1 MENKILR
8 MEGISKSFPGVKA
21 LSDVDFSV
29 DRGEVRCL
37 IGANGAGKSTLMKI
51 LSGACQRDSGKIFI
65 NGKEMHV
72 LNTQNAIQAGVAV
85 IYQELS
91 LIDSLTVAEN
101 IFLNNYKNVKN
112 GMLLNWN
119 AMNKKAIALLQE
131 FNISVSPATLAGDL
145 TIGHRQLIE
154 ILKAV
159 ARDAK
164 IIVMDEPSATL
175 SKDEYKSLLR
185 IIAALKQK
193 EITIIYISHRL
204 EELFDV
210 GDSVTILLD
219 GTHIATV
226 SMQDITQEEIVRLMI
241 GHEIKTF
248 FRKEK
253 TQSKETALELHDV
266 TTKAISQV
274 NLKINKSEIHGI
286 YGLVGSGRTEVL
298 HSIFGIDPILSG
310 EIIYK
315 NKKMHNKN
323 PYSAIKKGIGL
334 VPENR
339 KKQGLVLGLP
349 VWENA
354 SLAGIKKFLR
364 FGFIQYKRIY
374 AETEQYVKKLSIKTP
389 GIANEVITLS
399 GGNQQKVVLSKWL
412 IKQCDLLLVDE
423 PTQGIDIGAKAEL
436 YEILEDLSD
445 KGKTIIIVS
454 SELNELLSVA
464 SAISVMYEGKLIKT
478 FSAHELDATKIQ
490 ECAITG
496 RI

>member
-21 LSDVDFSV
+21 LSNVDFSV
-29 DRGEVRCL
+29 KRGEVRCL

-51 LSGACQRDSGKIFI
+51 LSGAYQRDAGRIFLNDREI
-65 NGKEMHV
+65 EV
-72 LNTQNAIQAGVAV
+72 LNTQIAIEAGIAV

-101 IFLNNYKNVKN
+101 IFLNNYANVTTGKFLDWKKMN
-112 GMLLNWN
+112 DKTLELLR
-119 AMNKKAIALLQE
+119 E
-131 FNISVSPATLAGDL
+131 FNITISPASLAGDL
-145 TIGHRQLIE
+145 TIGHRQLVE

-175 SKDEYKSLLR
+175 SKDEYTSLLR
-185 IIAALKQK
+185 IIEALKQK

-219 GTHIATV
+219 GNHIATI
-226 SMQDITQEEIVRLMI
+226 SMQEITQEEIVRLMI
-241 GHEIKTF
+241 GHEVKSF
-248 FRKEK
+248 FRKQK
-253 TQSKETALELHDV
+253 KQTTETILELCNV
-266 TTKAISQV
+266 TTKSITEV
-274 NLKINKSEIHGI
+274 NLKIKKSEIHGI

-298 HSIFGIDPILSG
+298 NSIFGIDPVLSG
-310 EIIYK
+310 EIIYE
-315 NKKMHNKN
+315 NKKINNKN
-323 PYSAIKKGIGL
+323 PYNAIKKEMGL

-349 VWENA
+349 VWENS
-354 SLAGIKKFLR
+354 SLAGIKNFLR
-364 FGFIQYKRIY
+364 FGVIQYGKIY
-374 AETEQYVKKLSIKTP
+374 AATEKYIKKLSIKTP
-389 GIANEVITLS
+389 GINNEVSTLS

-412 IKQCDLLLVDE
+412 IKQCNLLLVDE
-423 PTQGIDIGAKAEL
+423 PTQGIDIGAKAEI
-436 YEILEDLSD
+436 YEILEDLAD

-464 SAISVMYEGKLIKT
+464 SAISVMYEGKLVKT
-478 FSAHELDATKIQ
+478 FDDHELDATKIQ